1 MKIKNSKEGD
11 LSLLPQQFLHP
22 TTSPKSAPSL
32 SSSAN
37 SRALLPNGTAVVPQR
52 RKKRKMSS
60 SSSSW
65 SLSSAAKITAS
76 SHTSLSN
83 RLLSLNHFVI
93 SFSVLLFLLF
103 SPSPASAAEFN
114 IEKLQEYNSLV
125 SLQSFTLTYHINL
138 FFSFL
143 PPSPQ
148 ATCIGQIHKDFE
160 LCNTRGAE
168 KAKSFNVNLGEEWN
182 RRLQCCGMWKLRDCW
197 MRAAQA
203 KCSKAQAEQVF
214 KLPQLFLPDLAS
226 SCTAYTP
233 ESGKCSIPM
242 WLMASVVGAGL
253 ALLLC
258 CFGGTCWCVR
268 RLRARAVRRSALHRR
283 HAPKQHGG
291 GKGLGAVSTSLI
303 SSSSVVSASNGGNGL
318 QVGLEVFWDVI
329 NQS

>member
-1 MKIKNSKEGD
+1 
-11 LSLLPQQFLHP
+11 
-22 TTSPKSAPSL
+22 
-32 SSSAN
+32 
-37 SRALLPNGTAVVPQR
+37 
-52 RKKRKMSS
+52 MSS

-242 WLMASVVGAGL
+242 WLMASVGGAGL
-253 ALLLC
+253 TLLLC

>member
-1 MKIKNSKEGD
+1 
-11 LSLLPQQFLHP
+11 
-22 TTSPKSAPSL
+22 
-32 SSSAN
+32 
-37 SRALLPNGTAVVPQR
+37 
-52 RKKRKMSS
+52 MSS

-65 SLSSAAKITAS
+65 SLSSAARITAS

-93 SFSVLLFLLF
+93 SSMLLLFLLF

-114 IEKLQEYNSLV
+114 IEKLQEYNSL
-125 SLQSFTLTYHINL
+125 
-138 FFSFL
+138 
-143 PPSPQ
+143 

-291 GKGLGAVSTSLI
+291 GGKGLGAVSTSLI

-318 QVGLEVFWDVI
+318 QLMPSSLANGGSGSGGKGKKNTAALNGKLSRPKNGYANGGSGLARVTINIEEATSDEVKSLNAVTLDQPPPLPPTAAASVV
-329 NQS
+329 